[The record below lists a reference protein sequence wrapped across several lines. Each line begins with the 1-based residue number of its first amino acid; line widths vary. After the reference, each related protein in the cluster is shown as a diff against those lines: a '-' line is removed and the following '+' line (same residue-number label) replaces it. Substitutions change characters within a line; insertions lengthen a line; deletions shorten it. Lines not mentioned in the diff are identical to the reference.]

1 MKRGFTLL
9 ELLVVIIILGILAT
23 LGLTQYGSTVER
35 TRGAEARAILGLV
48 RFQAIAFRL
57 EKGDIFDFTSMN
69 AGIGSSLDQVP
80 DTCRPSH
87 YFSYN
92 FAVSDPVIT
101 ISATRCTAGGK
112 TPQYFAATT
121 LELVSDLVTG
131 VDSWSG
137 TGNY

>member
-1 MKRGFTLL
+1 MKDGFTLL

-48 RFQAIAFRL
+48 RFQALAFRL
-57 EKGDIFDFTSMN
+57 DKGDITNFGANN

-80 DTCRPSH
+80 DTCRQSH
-87 YFSYN
+87 YFSYSYSI
-92 FAVSDPVIT
+92 SDPIIT
-101 ISATRCTAGGK
+101 TIATRCTAGGK
-112 TPQYFAATT
+112 TPQYFVATT
-121 LELVSDLVTG
+121 LELISNLATG
-131 VDSWSG
+131 VDTWAG